1 MTETQT
7 AYVAPIWTPP
17 AELRRAL
24 IVGGTGAIGSALCSV
39 LETLGWEVCGTGSRL
54 LDLRS
59 EQSIKEW
66 CALPGQSYSLV
77 VLLAGELR
85 PDLWQFKNMDEYV
98 SAYKLHAAGPVVLL
112 ANMQKLGLLPW
123 WAKVV
128 FVSTVGAVNSGAVD
142 ISYGMAKAALEK
154 AQKAL
159 AEHASW
165 RSYLIRLDLVDTKML
180 RQLPVD
186 TLHGR
191 PILSPGEAADL
202 ILQEAQ
208 IT

>member
-7 AYVAPIWTPP
+7 AYVAPSWSPP
-17 AELRRAL
+17 AELQRAL
-24 IVGGTGAIGSALCSV
+24 VVGGTGAIGSALANR
-39 LETLGWEVCGTGSRL
+39 LEGLGWNVVVRGRE
-54 LDLRS
+54 LDLRN
-59 EQSIKEW
+59 EQIIKEW
-66 CALPGQSYSLV
+66 CGAQRGSFSLV

-98 SAYKLHAAGPVVLL
+98 SAYKLHAAGPIVLL

-142 ISYGMAKAALEK
+142 LGYGMAKAALEK
-154 AQKAL
+154 AQRAL
-159 AEHASW
+159 VEHASW
-165 RSYLIRLDLVDTKML
+165 RGYLVRLDLVDTKML

-191 PILSPGEAADL
+191 PILSPAEAADL
-202 ILQEAQ
+202 ILREAQ